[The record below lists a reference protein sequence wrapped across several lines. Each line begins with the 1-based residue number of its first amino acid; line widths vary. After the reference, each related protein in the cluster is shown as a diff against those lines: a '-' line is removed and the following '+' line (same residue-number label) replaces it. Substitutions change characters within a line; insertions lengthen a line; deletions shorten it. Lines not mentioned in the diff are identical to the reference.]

1 VVLKTL
7 FGLAIGIPLPFLL
20 PAIRSALGIVAL
32 SYLLLTVT
40 KVNCDDIFSKLPQ
53 FEDISISYI
62 DRSQIRTSKIYI
74 KGDKNLPGFKLYDM
88 NMNKCSEEKILI

>member
-1 VVLKTL
+1 MALKTL
-7 FGLAIGIPLPFLL
+7 FGLAIGIVLPFLL
-20 PAIRSALGIVAL
+20 SAILSALGIVAL

-40 KVNCDDIFSKLPQ
+40 KVTCDDIFSKLPQ
-53 FEDISISYI
+53 FEDISVSYI
-62 DRSQIRTSKIYI
+62 DRSQICTSKICI